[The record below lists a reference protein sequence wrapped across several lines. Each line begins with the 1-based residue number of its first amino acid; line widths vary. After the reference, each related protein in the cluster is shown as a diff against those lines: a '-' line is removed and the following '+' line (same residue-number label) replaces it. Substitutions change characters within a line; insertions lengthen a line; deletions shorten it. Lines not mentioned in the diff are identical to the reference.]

1 MSANGNS
8 RNVAMK
14 TRYLACIGLSLSAA
28 VAMAANDA
36 ASGPKHRD
44 DPASP
49 VEYLAHIPRL
59 QYVNA
64 ILISPDGGTVATLRG
79 ENTSWNEGG
88 KPLALQVWS
97 VPGGDLVWTARSQVF
112 RLLTFS
118 PDGKRLVGMTEDT
131 RVTLWDTATGRVRS
145 RLSARNV
152 SFSAAVFSL
161 DGQTLMTS
169 INRFEGGGGIP
180 MQPSSGAIQLWR
192 AKNGR
197 LLRELTAQTRPV
209 WALAISPD
217 GKSLAA
223 AQPGPGPE
231 ASVNLLD
238 LASDST
244 RHTLLLGADTFHVS
258 SLAFSPDGR
267 WLAAASGTHDA
278 KGEVRLWDVASGE
291 LKRRVTDS
299 DLGAMSVVGWE
310 AQVAFS
316 PRGTIL
322 AIAGDDQTINL
333 WGLAS
338 DKWRGSLGPDVPS
351 QPGRY
356 VLQFVRDGLLL
367 ASVNWFQQVE
377 VKLWNYPGN
386 QQTSADDR

>member
-1 MSANGNS
+1 
-8 RNVAMK
+8 MK
-14 TRYLACIGLSLSAA
+14 SLHVGFICLSLSAV

-36 ASGPKHRD
+36 ASEPKLRN
-44 DPASP
+44 DPPSP

-59 QYVNA
+59 QYVNS
-64 ILISPDGGTVATLRG
+64 IVISPDGGTVATLRG

-97 VPGGDLVWTARSQVF
+97 VPGGDLVWTARSPVF

-118 PDGKRLVGMTEDT
+118 PDGKRLVGITEDT
-131 RVTLWDTATGRVRS
+131 RVTIWDASNGRVRS
-145 RLSARNV
+145 RLSARNM
-152 SFSAAVFSL
+152 SFSAAVFSP

-223 AQPGPGPE
+223 AQQGPGPG
-231 ASVNLLD
+231 ATVNLLD

-244 RHTLLLGADTFHVS
+244 RHTLVLGDDTFLVS
-258 SLAFSPDGR
+258 SVAFSLDGR
-267 WLAAASGTHDA
+267 WLAAASGTLAA

-310 AQVAFS
+310 AQVAFA
-316 PRGTIL
+316 PEGTIL

-333 WGLAS
+333 WGLAH
-338 DKWRGSLGPDVPS
+338 DKWRGSLGPDVPPK
-351 QPGRY
+351 PGRY
-356 VLQFVRDGLLL
+356 VMQFVRDGLLL
-367 ASVNWFQQVE
+367 AGVNWFQQVE

-386 QQTSADDR
+386 QAASADDR

>member
-1 MSANGNS
+1 
-8 RNVAMK
+8 
-14 TRYLACIGLSLSAA
+14 
-28 VAMAANDA
+28 MAANDA
-36 ASGPKHRD
+36 ASGPKLRD
-44 DPASP
+44 DPPSP

-64 ILISPDGGTVATLRG
+64 ILASPDGGTVATLRG

-97 VPGGDLVWTARSQVF
+97 VPGGDLVWTAKSPVF
-112 RLLTFS
+112 RLLSFS

-131 RVTLWDTATGRVRS
+131 RVTIWDAANGRIRS

-152 SFSAAVFSL
+152 SFSAAVFSP

-197 LLRELTAQTRPV
+197 LLRELTAQTQPV
-209 WALAISPD
+209 WALAVSPD

-223 AQPGPGPE
+223 AQQGSGPE

-238 LASDST
+238 LASDSS

-258 SLAFSPDGR
+258 SLAFSPDGQ
-267 WLAAASGTHDA
+267 WLAAASGTHDG

-291 LKRRVTDS
+291 LKRMVTDS
-299 DLGAMSVVGWE
+299 DLGASSVGWE
-310 AQVAFS
+310 SQVAFS
-316 PRGTIL
+316 PEGTIL

-333 WGLAS
+333 WGLAH
-338 DKWRGSLGPDVPS
+338 DKWRGSFGPSVPPE
-351 QPGRY
+351 PGRY
-356 VLQFVRDGLLL
+356 VMQFVRDGLLL

-386 QQTSADDR
+386 QAASADDH